1 MRHHPEERESDSGHL
16 DKNRNEDDGNNHH
29 PLRRWEH
36 PGITANDPGNDTS
49 RTKGWSR
56 RMRVDDRVDKES
68 SDHGSKVNDYKTNRS
83 PAILDGMT
91 EPSTESTY

>member
-1 MRHHPEERESDSGHL
+1 
-16 DKNRNEDDGNNHH
+16 
-29 PLRRWEH
+29 
-36 PGITANDPGNDTS
+36 
-49 RTKGWSR
+49 
-56 RMRVDDRVDKES
+56 MRVDDRVDKES